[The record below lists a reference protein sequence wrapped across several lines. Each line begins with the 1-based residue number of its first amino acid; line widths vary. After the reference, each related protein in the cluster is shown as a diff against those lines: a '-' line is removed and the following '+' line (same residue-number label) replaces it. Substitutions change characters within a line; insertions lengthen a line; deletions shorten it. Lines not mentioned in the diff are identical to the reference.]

1 MNNKIKTLS
10 MVIFMLGI
18 LTINAMAESSV
29 NVPINHR
36 PNQKLNKIDATTYGS
51 YNWAGYAVHTGT
63 YTSVSGNWVVPKIQ
77 KGSPSGYSSAWVG
90 IGGFSGHSVIQIGTE
105 QDCSGGSV
113 SGSAD
118 SGASGQG
125 EKKYHEID
133 SSNSNVIVDIPSNNA
148 IKSMSTSNSC
158 IPAYYAWWE
167 MYPQNAEQ
175 KIPSL
180 KITPGDKITSSVIQS
195 GSSWTLTITDATT
208 GKVFSTIQTPNF
220 VPDQGSAET
229 IMERPA
235 LCNAYTCTLT
245 NLDNFGTINFNSVSS
260 NNGAFNSS
268 ADGIIMVD
276 GSMKVMT
283 NLIPN
288 PITTP
293 GVFSVQWVR
302 NN

>member
-1 MNNKIKTLS
+1 MNKIKTLS
-10 MVIFMLGI
+10 IVIFVFGI
-18 LTINAMAESSV
+18 LTINAMAESS
-29 NVPINHR
+29 INIPVSHR
-36 PNQKLNKIDATTYGS
+36 PNQRVDATTYGS

-63 YTSVSGNWVVPKIQ
+63 YTSVSGAWIVPKIQ
-77 KGSPSGYSSAWVG
+77 TGSPSGYSSAWIG
-90 IGGFSGHSVIQIGTE
+90 IGGFSGNSVIQIGTE

-113 SGSAD
+113 TGGAD
-118 SGASGQG
+118 SGAGDNG
-125 EKKYHEID
+125 EKKYHEAD
-133 SSNSNVIVDIPSNNA
+133 SSRGNVVDNKPNSNTITSRTTISKSCKPS
-148 IKSMSTSNSC
+148 
-158 IPAYYAWWE
+158 YYAWWE

-175 KIPSL
+175 IIPSL
-180 KITPGDKITSSVIQS
+180 TITPGDKITASVIQS
-195 GSSWTLTITDATT
+195 GSFWNLTITDTTT
-208 GKVFSTIQTPNF
+208 GKAFSTIQTPNF

-235 LCNAYTCTLT
+235 LCNAYTCKLT
-245 NLDNFGTINFNSVSS
+245 NLDNFGIINFNSVSS
-260 NNGAFNSS
+260 NNGAFDSS

-276 GSMKVMT
+276 SSMKVMT